1 METVGEKTEQEKNW
15 YETNRVSGEKRKK
28 TKEYES
34 VRERWERGRE
44 KERGRERRRIEVLR
58 LHSPA

>member
-1 METVGEKTEQEKNW
+1 METVGEKTEQEKGG

-34 VRERWERGRE
+34 
-44 KERGRERRRIEVLR
+44 L
-58 LHSPA
+58 